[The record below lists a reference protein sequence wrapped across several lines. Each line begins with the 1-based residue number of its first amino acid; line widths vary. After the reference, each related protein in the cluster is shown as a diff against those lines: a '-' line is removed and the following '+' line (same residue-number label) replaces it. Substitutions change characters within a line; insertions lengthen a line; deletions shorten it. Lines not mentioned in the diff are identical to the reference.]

1 MKDLGRRILL
11 SDLGIPALALSACSR
26 YGGAARP
33 FISPRLPSQP
43 RLPWLSVHA
52 RGQPLQAVS
61 GAPRGKRGPGASLP
75 VGSPAAPRPFPTQ
88 RHIAFSVWRRSL
100 PLSLSVSGWI
110 LRGFGIEDVAV
121 PVKRRR
127 PHSQGVRP
135 HVLPPAFGSRTAEL
149 PSEAPELN
157 SAVRPAARRP
167 RRPTRPLPC
176 RSPVLSGLSSCC
188 VLSLGPPAAALSGR
202 PRPLSTVP
210 CGRNVSDSL
219 GSSAR

>member
-61 GAPRGKRGPGASLP
+61 GAPRAKRRPGASRP
-75 VGSPAAPRPFPTQ
+75 VGWPAAPRPFPTRPAHQ
-88 RHIAFSVWRRSL
+88 SSRAVWQQSL
-100 PLSLSVSGWI
+100 PLPLSVSGWI
-110 LRGFGIEDVAV
+110 LRGFGIEDIAV
-121 PVKRRR
+121 PGKRRR
-127 PHSQGVRP
+127 PHGQRVRP

-176 RSPVLSGLSSCC
+176 RSPVLSGLSSRCA
-188 VLSLGPPAAALSGR
+188 LSLRAPCCCSEWAPS
-202 PRPLSTVP
+202 PSVHCPLWP
-210 CGRNVSDSL
+210 ER
-219 GSSAR
+219 R

>member
-1 MKDLGRRILL
+1 M
-11 SDLGIPALALSACSR
+11 AQCSCPR
-26 YGGAARP
+26 AATPGGVG
-33 FISPRLPSQP
+33 SPQRET
-43 RLPWLSVHA
+43 R
-52 RGQPLQAVS
+52 
-61 GAPRGKRGPGASLP
+61 PGASRP
-75 VGSPAAPRPFPTQ
+75 VGWPAAPRPFPTRPAHQ
-88 RHIAFSVWRRSL
+88 SLRAVWRRSL

-121 PVKRRR
+121 PGKRRR

-176 RSPVLSGLSSCC
+176 RSPILSGLSSRC

-210 CGRNVSDSL
+210 CGRNVGNSL